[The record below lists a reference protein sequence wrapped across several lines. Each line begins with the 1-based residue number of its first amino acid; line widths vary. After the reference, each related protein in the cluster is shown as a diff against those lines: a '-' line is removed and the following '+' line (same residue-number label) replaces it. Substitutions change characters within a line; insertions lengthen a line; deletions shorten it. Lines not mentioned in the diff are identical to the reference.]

1 MGLVGRWLVGTKI
14 LSTPETRADWGELA
28 RGTGFAQTPGLLSVL
43 VFIPYAG
50 GAIAAVIFVWRFIA
64 MLMAVQASL
73 DYDSM
78 WRAFFVV
85 LIAFI
90 PVLILAAIVFAILAT
105 LGIEE
110 TEQSAW
116 VLPGIFNIIG
126 V

>member
-1 MGLVGRWLVGTKI
+1 
-14 LSTPETRADWGELA
+14 
-28 RGTGFAQTPGLLSVL
+28 
-43 VFIPYAG
+43 
-50 GAIAAVIFVWRFIA
+50 

-90 PVLILAAIVFAILAT
+90 PVLILAAIVFAILAV

-110 TEQSAW
+110 TEQAAW

>member
-1 MGLVGRWLVGTKI
+1 
-14 LSTPETRADWGELA
+14 
-28 RGTGFAQTPGLLSVL
+28 
-43 VFIPYAG
+43 
-50 GAIAAVIFVWRFIA
+50 

-90 PVLILAAIVFAILAT
+90 PVLILAAIVLAIMVSV
-105 LGIEE
+105 GIEE
-110 TEQSAW
+110 AEQSAW